1 MFGGIFGQSTGQ
13 DIPSNPTVEK
23 ADQNVR
29 VCPHLDS
36 LARLKIQVATQ
47 WVLYPMPYIGFASAI
62 SAADVDRAIS
72 ASVWKVSI
80 PTDAKS

>member
-13 DIPSNPTVEK
+13 DIPLNPTVEK

-36 LARLKIQVATQ
+36 LARWKIQVATQ
-47 WVLYPMPYIGFASAI
+47 WVLYPMPYTCIDIDLIG
-62 SAADVDRAIS
+62 AAPGDV
-72 ASVWKVSI
+72 
-80 PTDAKS
+80 